1 MFSRTLYLRILWQVT
16 GIVTVTGSGGAL
28 IATGRA
34 YILGSIL
41 VGAGLI
47 LIGVLVGSLNATNR
61 RILRFLEALQDQEA
75 MAVFPED
82 CKDEVQRQL
91 YAAFNAVGKQI
102 AENNRES
109 RRQEYFYRALL
120 EHIPDGIISWDAS
133 GKIRIVNEAAWRL
146 VDGIPLQHIN
156 QLEPFIPDLERVLKE
171 ASTTGSVL
179 VKVRTSRHTRQL
191 SVSYKRIVQ
200 KEENI
205 FILTLKDIGREL
217 SEKESESWEKLTHV
231 LTHEIMNSIAPIAS
245 LSGTLLSY
253 YEVKGEPRSPEEVTD
268 VLIARTIRGL
278 KTVKDQS
285 HTLMH
290 FTGSYRQ
297 LSYLQPPTLR
307 EFELRSLVD
316 NLHFLLQADLTKR
329 HICLEITFSSEEIL
343 LNADQELLS
352 QVLLNLIKN
361 AMQALEEVGGG
372 TIQVNASR
380 TESHVRIDVS
390 DNGPGIAT
398 ELMEDIFVPFFT
410 TKSTGSGIGLSLS
423 RRIIR
428 MHGGELLVASEP
440 FSETCFTILLP
451 RPTEIG

>member
-1 MFSRTLYLRILWQVT
+1 MFSRTLYLRILWQVIL
-16 GIVTVTGSGGAL
+16 IVAVTGSGGAL
-28 IATGRA
+28 IVIGRA
-34 YILGSIL
+34 YILGGIL
-41 VGAGLI
+41 VGAGVI
-47 LIGVLVGSLNATNR
+47 LIGVLVGSLNASNR

-120 EHIPDGIISWDAS
+120 EHIPDGIISWDDT
-133 GKIRIVNEAAWRL
+133 GRIRIVNEAAWRL
-146 VDGIPLQHIN
+146 VDGHPLQHIS
-156 QLEPFIPDLERVLKE
+156 QLEPFIPDWERIVKE

-179 VKVRTSRHTRQL
+179 VKVRTPRHIRQL

-205 FILTLKDIGREL
+205 YIVTLKDIGREL

-253 YEVKGEPRSPEEVTD
+253 YEVKGEPRSREEVTD
-268 VLIARTIRGL
+268 AMIGRTIRGL
-278 KTVKDQS
+278 KTVKGQS
-285 HTLMH
+285 QTLMH
-290 FTGSYRQ
+290 FTDSYRQ

-316 NLHFLLQADLTKR
+316 NLHFLLQADLSKR
-329 HICLEITFSSEEIL
+329 DIRLEIAFSPEQIPL
-343 LNADQELLS
+343 KADKELLS
-352 QVLLNLIKN
+352 QVLLNLVKN
-361 AMQALEEVGGG
+361 AMQALEEIGGG
-372 TIQVNASR
+372 TIQVKASLS
-380 TESHVRIDVS
+380 ESHVRIDVI

-410 TKSTGSGIGLSLS
+410 TKTSGNGIGLSLS

-440 FSETCFTILLP
+440 FSETRFTILLP
-451 RPTEIG
+451 RPVIGG

>member
-1 MFSRTLYLRILWQVT
+1 MFSRVLYLRILWQVI
-16 GIVTVTGSGGAL
+16 GIVAVTGSGGAL
-28 IATGRA
+28 IVSGRA

-47 LIGVLVGSLNATNR
+47 LIGVLVGSLNVTNR

-82 CKDEVQRQL
+82 CKNEVQRQL
-91 YAAFNAVGKQI
+91 YAAFNAVGKRI

-120 EHIPDGIISWDAS
+120 EHIPDGIIAWDD
-133 GKIRIVNEAAWRL
+133 GGRIRIVNEAAWRL
-146 VDGIPLQHIN
+146 VDGRPLQHIS
-156 QLEPFIPDLERVLKE
+156 QLELFIPDLERVVKE
-171 ASTTGSVL
+171 AAAAGSVL
-179 VKVRTSRHTRQL
+179 VKIRTSRHIRQL
-191 SVSYKRIVQ
+191 SVSCKRIVQ
-200 KEENI
+200 KEENL

-253 YEVKGEPRSPEEVTD
+253 YEVKGQPRSPEEVTD
-268 VLIARTIRGL
+268 ILIARTIRGL
-278 KTVKDQS
+278 KTVKGQS
-285 HTLMH
+285 QTLMH
-290 FTGSYRQ
+290 FTDSYRQ
-297 LSYLQPPTLR
+297 LSYLQSPALR
-307 EFELRSLVD
+307 EFALRPLID
-316 NLHFLLQADLTKR
+316 NLHFLLQADLTRR
-329 HICLEITFSSEEIL
+329 HIGLEIAFSPEEIL

-361 AMQALEEVGGG
+361 AMQALEEAGGG
-372 TIQVNASR
+372 TIRVEASL
-380 TESHVRIDVS
+380 TESHVRIDVI

-410 TKSTGSGIGLSLS
+410 TKSSGNGIGLSLS

-428 MHGGELLVASEP
+428 MHGGELLVASDP
-440 FSETCFTILLP
+440 FSETRFTIVLP
-451 RPTEIG
+451 RPTVAG